1 MHEAES
7 KRCEMGG
14 VANRRKMIRAAQMI
28 SQCYAAK
35 TKDVRSLAP
44 LFEGGNESV

>member
-1 MHEAES
+1 MRPNPSGVKWE
-7 KRCEMGG
+7 G

-28 SQCYAAK
+28 SQRYAAK
-35 TKDVRSLAP
+35 TKGVRSLAP